1 MLEVVSAFFF
11 LLILY
16 SIVYLFSSGET
27 KQIAKKKNIKEI
39 FNSPDGIIILIVAA
53 ALLIG
58 GYIYYHYD
66 FRYLSLKRIRKLI
79 VYI

>member
-1 MLEVVSAFFF
+1 MLEVVSAFF

-27 KQIAKKKNIKEI
+27 KQIAKKHIKEI
-39 FNSPDGIIILIVAA
+39 LNSPDGVIILIVAA

-58 GYIYYHYD
+58 GI
-66 FRYLSLKRIRKLI
+66 YLSFYGFGL
-79 VYI
+79 

>member
-1 MLEVVSAFFF
+1 MLEVISAFF

-27 KQIAKKKNIKEI
+27 KQIAKKHIKEI
-39 FNSPDGIIILIVAA
+39 FNSPDGVIILIIAA

-58 GYIYYHYD
+58 GIYLYFYG
-66 FRYLSLKRIRKLI
+66 FSL
-79 VYI
+79 

>member
-1 MLEVVSAFFF
+1 MLEVVSAFF

-27 KQIAKKKNIKEI
+27 KQIAKKNIKEI
-39 FNSPDGIIILIVAA
+39 MNSPDGVILLVLAL

-58 GYIYYHYD
+58 GL
-66 FRYLSLKRIRKLI
+66 YLIF
-79 VYI
+79 V

>member
-1 MLEVVSAFFF
+1 MLEVVSAFF

-27 KQIAKKKNIKEI
+27 KQIAKKNIKEI
-39 FNSPDGIIILIVAA
+39 MNSPDGVILLILAL

-58 GYIYYHYD
+58 GL
-66 FRYLSLKRIRKLI
+66 YLIFVWL
-79 VYI
+79 

>member
-1 MLEVVSAFFF
+1 MLEVVSAFF

-27 KQIAKKKNIKEI
+27 KQIAKKNLKEI
-39 FNSPDGIIILIVAA
+39 LNSPDGIIILVFAA

-58 GYIYYHYD
+58 GIY
-66 FRYLSLKRIRKLI
+66 LLTL
-79 VYI
+79 

>member
-1 MLEVVSAFFF
+1 MLEVVSAFF

-27 KQIAKKKNIKEI
+27 KQIAKKHIKEI
-39 FNSPDGIIILIVAA
+39 LNSPDGIIILIVAA

-58 GYIYYHYD
+58 GIYL
-66 FRYLSLKRIRKLI
+66 LSL
-79 VYI
+79 

>member
-1 MLEVVSAFFF
+1 MLDVITAFF
-11 LLILY
+11 LLIFH

-27 KQIAKKKNIKEI
+27 KQIAKNHIKEI
-39 FNSPDGIIILIVAA
+39 VNSPDGVIILIVAA

-58 GYIYYHYD
+58 GYIYYQYD

-79 VYI
+79 VHI

>member
-1 MLEVVSAFFF
+1 MLEVITAFF
-11 LLILY
+11 LLILH

-27 KQIAKKKNIKEI
+27 KQIEKKHIKEI
-39 FNSPDGIIILIVAA
+39 LNSPDGVIILIVAA

>member
-1 MLEVVSAFFF
+1 MLEVVSAFF

-27 KQIAKKKNIKEI
+27 KQIAKKNIKEI
-39 FNSPDGIIILIVAA
+39 MNSPDGVILLILAL

-58 GYIYYHYD
+58 GL
-66 FRYLSLKRIRKLI
+66 YLIF
-79 VYI
+79 V

>member
-1 MLEVVSAFFF
+1 MLEVVSAFF

-27 KQIAKKKNIKEI
+27 KKIAKKNLKEI
-39 FNSPDGIIILIVAA
+39 LNSPDGIIILVFAA

-58 GYIYYHYD
+58 GIY
-66 FRYLSLKRIRKLI
+66 LLTL
-79 VYI
+79 

>member
-1 MLEVVSAFFF
+1 MLEVVSAFF

-27 KQIAKKKNIKEI
+27 KQIAKNLKEI
-39 FNSPDGIIILIVAA
+39 LNSPDGIIILVFAA

-58 GYIYYHYD
+58 GYIY
-66 FRYLSLKRIRKLI
+66 
-79 VYI
+79 